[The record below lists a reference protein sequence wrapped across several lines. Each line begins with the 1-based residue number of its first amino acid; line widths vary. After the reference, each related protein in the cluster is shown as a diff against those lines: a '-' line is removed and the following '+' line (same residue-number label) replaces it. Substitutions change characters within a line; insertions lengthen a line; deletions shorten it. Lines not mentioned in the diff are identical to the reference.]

1 MKKRSRKIITLVLL
15 AVFFIGLS
23 VLLYPSISNFWNQK
37 TQSKAVANYD
47 KLMEKLKP
55 EDFTKLFEQ
64 ADKYNKEL
72 ADLPFPLTQYKE
84 LDGYKETLNVDGTG
98 MFGYISIDKIQVELP
113 IYHSTDS
120 SVLDVACGHLEGT
133 SLPVGGK
140 GTHCVLSAHRGLPT
154 AKLFTNLDKL
164 ENGDTFRITV
174 LDRVLTY
181 EVDQIRIVT
190 PREVKDLMIEDD
202 KDYCTLLTCTPYG
215 INSHRLLVRGHR
227 VENRSD
233 RNVSVV
239 SEAYVIDRFI
249 VTPIVALPILLVLIL
264 YVCFKPAKKKL
275 PIMEGEDDYE

>member
-120 SVLDVACGHLEGT
+120 SVLDVAC
-133 SLPVGGK
+133 
-140 GTHCVLSAHRGLPT
+140 
-154 AKLFTNLDKL
+154 
-164 ENGDTFRITV
+164 
-174 LDRVLTY
+174 
-181 EVDQIRIVT
+181 
-190 PREVKDLMIEDD
+190 
-202 KDYCTLLTCTPYG
+202 
-215 INSHRLLVRGHR
+215 
-227 VENRSD
+227 
-233 RNVSVV
+233 
-239 SEAYVIDRFI
+239 
-249 VTPIVALPILLVLIL
+249 
-264 YVCFKPAKKKL
+264 
-275 PIMEGEDDYE
+275 